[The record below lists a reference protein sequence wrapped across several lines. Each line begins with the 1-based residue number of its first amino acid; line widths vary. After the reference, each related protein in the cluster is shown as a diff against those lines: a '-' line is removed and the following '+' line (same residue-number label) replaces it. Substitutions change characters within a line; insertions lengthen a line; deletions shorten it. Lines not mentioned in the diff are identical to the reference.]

1 MATQG
6 NNIATGDHG
15 NKLQPLEKEEIST
28 ISIIAKRIN
37 CCKSFYSI
45 FSLILTISFWASGQ
59 GGFVRN
65 AHEKPDLCWRLG
77 RAQIRYIFNFFSQ
90 RHKSYC
96 YVFSKKAL
104 SCSLNI
110 CSRSYS
116 RCLVEKAAI
125 SSLVWKYGNSFSH
138 CESSAP
144 SNSNW
149 DKKFGWVFDKVAILG
164 SNLKFPPS
172 ICKPQQQGPNPVQL
186 TFNLENSKFL
196 DLLPVQYLFYRELSG
211 RLPGSHTL
219 IIPSR
224 EYLLISMQSWW
235 LWT

>member
-1 MATQG
+1 MLA
-6 NNIATGDHG
+6 
-15 NKLQPLEKEEIST
+15 L
-28 ISIIAKRIN
+28 
-37 CCKSFYSI
+37 
-45 FSLILTISFWASGQ
+45 GQ
-59 GGFVRN
+59 GTNSIYFQF
-65 AHEKPDLCWRLG
+65 L
-77 RAQIRYIFNFFSQ
+77 SQ

-125 SSLVWKYGNSFSH
+125 SSLVWKYGNSFSY

-196 DLLPVQYLFYRELSG
+196 DLLPVQYLY
-211 RLPGSHTL
+211 LPDMIFVQNFTYPDFQAKSFTPQNCVICANFL
-219 IIPSR
+219 AIFSID
-224 EYLLISMQSWW
+224 YQ
-235 LWT
+235 

>member
-1 MATQG
+1 MPKGLTAVPAFIQFSQYHFEPL
-6 NNIATGDHG
+6 AKGD
-15 NKLQPLEKEEIST
+15 LWEM
-28 ISIIAKRIN
+28 RM
-37 CCKSFYSI
+37 KSQICVGVWARHKFDI
-45 FSLILTISFWASGQ
+45 FS
-59 GGFVRN
+59 
-65 AHEKPDLCWRLG
+65 
-77 RAQIRYIFNFFSQ
+77 YIFNFFSQ

-125 SSLVWKYGNSFSH
+125 SSLVWKYGNSFSY

-196 DLLPVQYLFYRELSG
+196 DLLPVQYLFYIELSG

-219 IIPSR
+219 IILSR
-224 EYLLISMQSWW
+224 EYLLIF
-235 LWT
+235 T